1 MIIQKAFE
9 ETEGGHGISRDKIKH
24 LQTNVDATT
33 IRMIQEETLEFIRTN
48 MNHLPMYYIPNKEFD

>member
-9 ETEGGHGISRDKIKH
+9 ETENGNGISREKIKH
-24 LQTNVDATT
+24 LQTHVDDTT